1 MKGPEREADY
11 LLPVKI
17 APWVGLLEL
26 RHQVRLLDVLDEVIL
41 ANLKQK
47 FSSQKS
53 PKPHSSHL
61 PLMVSNCPNFDN
73 VLLFQLDPVPFTNR

>member
-17 APWVGLLEL
+17 APWVGLLEF

-41 ANLKQK
+41 ANLKQ
-47 FSSQKS
+47 
-53 PKPHSSHL
+53 
-61 PLMVSNCPNFDN
+61 N
-73 VLLFQLDPVPFTNR
+73 

>member
-41 ANLKQK
+41 ANLKQNIK
-47 FSSQKS
+47 KNLTNGSSS
-53 PKPHSSHL
+53 PPPHDQQL
-61 PLMVSNCPNFDN
+61 P
-73 VLLFQLDPVPFTNR
+73 